1 MKSFMRSFVN
11 TVKSY
16 GGLWW
21 LLWSRRHDPEYAR
34 IMDKLWL
41 NRRRASALVD
51 PMHGFGMFGSAMPPL
66 ELHDRDDV
74 PSVYFSALTSRPF
87 WPEDGLTALLKAN
100 VDLIRDEFQ
109 AINTRDHR
117 KDTRDVKLTKSG
129 WTVFSLLDASG
140 NKIEANCAR
149 CPKTTA
155 LVESLPSMNGTNA
168 WTMAYFSIM
177 APGTHVRRHMG
188 PGNLKRRY
196 HLGLE
201 VPERDSYLMVHNR
214 IASWRNNECIVFD
227 DSYKHEVFHQSDQR
241 RVVFIVDIPHPELTA
256 AERDFFNKLA
266 IATQGTSLAEDVY
279 APTDAQRGAPQA

>member
-1 MKSFMRSFVN
+1 MRSFVD
-11 TVKSY
+11 TVKSH
-16 GGLWW
+16 GSLWW
-21 LLWSRRHDPEYAR
+21 LLWSCRHDPECAR

-41 NRRRASALVD
+41 SRRRAGAFVD
-51 PMHGFGMFGSAMPPL
+51 PAHGFGMFGSAMPPL
-66 ELHDRDDV
+66 ELHDRDDA

-100 VDLIRDEFQ
+100 VDLIRDEFK
-109 AINTRDHR
+109 AISTSDHR
-117 KDTRDVKLTKSG
+117 KDIRDVKLTKSG
-129 WTVFSLLDASG
+129 WTVFSLLDGSG

-155 LVESLPSMNGTNA
+155 LVESLSGMNENNA

-177 APGTHVRRHMG
+177 APGTHLRRHMG
-188 PGNLKRRY
+188 PGNLTRRY

-201 VPERDSYLMVHNR
+201 VPERDSYLMVHDR

-241 RVVFIVDIPHPELTA
+241 RVVFIVDIPHPELTV
-256 AERDFFNKLA
+256 AERDFFKKLA
-266 IATQGTSLAEDVY
+266 IATQGTSLSEDVY
-279 APTDAQRGAPQA
+279 VPTDAQHGAPQS